1 MAETKQKNAVEI
13 ELRINARP
21 ETVFQYFTDPK
32 RILQWQGLKAEL
44 DPRPGGIY
52 RVDMNGRDVAR
63 GEYLEVV
70 PNTRIVFSWG
80 WEGSHVPP
88 GSTTVEI
95 TLQVDG
101 DGTILRLRHTGLPED
116 QRELHAQGWAHYL
129 ERLAEAATGGDPG
142 ADPWV
147 ESESPGI

>member
-1 MAETKQKNAVEI
+1 MAETKQKDAVEI
-13 ELRINARP
+13 ELRINART

-63 GEYLEVV
+63 GEYLESV
-70 PNTRIVFSWG
+70 PNTRIVFTWG

-95 TLQVDG
+95 TLQVEG

-129 ERLAEAATGGDPG
+129 ERLAMAASGGDPG
-142 ADPWV
+142 ADPWA
-147 ESESPGI
+147 ESESPGA

>member
-1 MAETKQKNAVEI
+1 MAETKQKDAVEI

-32 RILQWQGLKAEL
+32 RILQWQGFKAEL

-52 RVDMNGRDVAR
+52 RVDMHGRDVAR
-63 GEYLEVV
+63 GEYLEIAL
-70 PNTRIVFSWG
+70 NTRIVFTWG
-80 WEGSHVPP
+80 WEDSHVPP

-101 DGTILRLRHTGLPED
+101 DGTILRLRHMGLPED

-129 ERLAEAATGGDPG
+129 ERLAVAASGRAPG
-142 ADPWV
+142 ADPWA
-147 ESESPGI
+147 ESESPGA

>member
-1 MAETKQKNAVEI
+1 MAETKQQDAIEK

-32 RILQWQGLKAEL
+32 KMLQWQGLKAEL

-52 RVDMNGRDVAR
+52 RVDMNDRDVAR
-63 GEYLEVV
+63 GEYLEIV
-70 PNTRIVFSWG
+70 PNKRIVFTWG

-95 TLQVDG
+95 TLQLDG
-101 DGTILRLRHTGLPED
+101 DGTIPRLRHTGLPED
-116 QRELHAQGWAHYL
+116 QRDLHAQGWAHYL
-129 ERLAEAATGGDPG
+129 ERLAEAASGGDPG
-142 ADPWV
+142 TDPWAK
-147 ESESPGI
+147 SESPGA